1 MEEKTVKE
9 IKVRMKVRMKYF
21 PFPKNQNYLLLN
33 IHFTGKLW
41 PDFFIAGLL
50 GNTQIF
56 SHIQWLF
63 ARGVGIH
70 CLCWLGIETV
80 SVRDCMSH
88 IGTPFLDPIK
98 KSSKFLDTNFPKGK
112 TSYLPE

>member
-1 MEEKTVKE
+1 MEGKSTYHVYVTWSLCCIVEEKTVKE

-56 SHIQWLF
+56 SHIQ
-63 ARGVGIH
+63 
-70 CLCWLGIETV
+70 
-80 SVRDCMSH
+80 
-88 IGTPFLDPIK
+88 
-98 KSSKFLDTNFPKGK
+98 
-112 TSYLPE
+112 